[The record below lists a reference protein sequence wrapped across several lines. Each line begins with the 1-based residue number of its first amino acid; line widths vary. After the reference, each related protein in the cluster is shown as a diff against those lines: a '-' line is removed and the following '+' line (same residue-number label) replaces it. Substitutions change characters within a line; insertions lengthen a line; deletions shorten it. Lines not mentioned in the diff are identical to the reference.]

1 MHDVFYIS
9 IETVSTRIKDL
20 MYIAIY
26 AIQVFFFQHQI
37 KIELQQ
43 LGFNYDQYMA
53 HIKILVSFHTEYIYI
68 YRIKVF
74 I

>member
-53 HIKILVSFHTEYIYI
+53 RIKILVSFHTEY
-68 YRIKVF
+68 RIKVF